1 MTVYGNTEVVAA
13 LHLMVESGHV
23 PHALLLHEDDGG
35 GAFPLVINFLEELY
49 GGSPRVQKLI
59 HPDIHFVFPVAGS
72 DKPVSMQFLGKFREL
87 ALENPYFFENELYTA
102 IGIEGK
108 QGNISVNEARSILD
122 RLSLSAVEGGYR
134 TVLVYLPEKMN
145 AQAANALLK
154 MVEEP
159 PAKTLFVLITHAPEK
174 VLVTISSRCL
184 HMRVQPLSP
193 EAEREVHA
201 RENASNQM
209 LTDLFHDL
217 LEAIVSRDRLKALE
231 TGEAVAELKVREQQK
246 SFCRLASEDL
256 RRLFFLQKMPALARV
271 PEGEEDFYKRMAGA
285 LKPTFP
291 RRGMAALDR
300 ALLLIERNVNQ
311 KILFTDLVNQLYSL
325 SEVPPPRGGVSG
337 GGNV

>member
-13 LHLMVESGHV
+13 LHQMVASGHV

-35 GAFPLVINFLEELY
+35 GAFPLCINFLEELY
-49 GGSPRVQKLI
+49 SGSPRVQKLI

-72 DKPVSMQFLGKFREL
+72 DKPVSLQFMGKFREL

-201 RENASNQM
+201 RENASNQA

-246 SFCRLASEDL
+246 TFCRLASEDL

-291 RRGMAALDR
+291 RRGMVALDR
-300 ALLLIERNVNQ
+300 ALLLVERNVNQ

-325 SEVPPPRGGVSG
+325 
-337 GGNV
+337 

>member
-13 LHLMVESGHV
+13 LHQMVASGHV

-35 GAFPLVINFLEELY
+35 GAFPLSINFLEELY
-49 GGSPRVQKLI
+49 NGSPRVQKLI

-72 DKPVSMQFLGKFREL
+72 DKPVSLQFMGKFREL

-174 VLVTISSRCL
+174 VLITISSRCL

-201 RENASNQM
+201 RENASNQA

-231 TGEAVAELKVREQQK
+231 TGETVAELKVREQQK
-246 SFCRLASEDL
+246 TFCRLASEDL

-300 ALLLIERNVNQ
+300 ALLLVERNVNQ

-325 SEVPPPRGGVSG
+325 
-337 GGNV
+337 

>member
-35 GAFPLVINFLEELY
+35 GAFPLAINFLEELY

-134 TVLVYLPEKMN
+134 TVVVYLPEKMN

-325 SEVPPPRGGVSG
+325 
-337 GGNV
+337 

>member
-174 VLVTISSRCL
+174 VLVTIASRCL

-271 PEGEEDFYKRMAGA
+271 PESEEDFYKRMAGA

-325 SEVPPPRGGVSG
+325 
-337 GGNV
+337 

>member
-134 TVLVYLPEKMN
+134 TVVVYLPEKMN

-246 SFCRLASEDL
+246 TFCRLASEDL

-325 SEVPPPRGGVSG
+325 
-337 GGNV
+337 

>member
-13 LHLMVESGHV
+13 LHQMVQNGHV
-23 PHALLLHEDDGG
+23 PHAMLLHEDDGG
-35 GAFPLVINFLEELY
+35 GAFPLAINFLEELY

-72 DKPVSMQFLGKFREL
+72 DKPVSLQYAGKFREL
-87 ALENPYFFENELYTA
+87 VLENPYFYENELYAA

-108 QGNISVNEARSILD
+108 QSNISVNEARSILD

-134 TVLVYLPEKMN
+134 TVLMYLPEKMN

-159 PAKTLFVLITHAPEK
+159 PAKTLFLLITHAPEK
-174 VLVTISSRCL
+174 VLLTISSRCL

-193 EAEREVHA
+193 EAQREVHA
-201 RENASNQM
+201 RENASNQA

-217 LEAIVSRDRLKALE
+217 MEAIVARDRLKALE
-231 TGEAVAELKVREQQK
+231 TGEAVADLKVREQQK
-246 SFCRLASEDL
+246 AFCRLASEDL
-256 RRLFFLQKMPALARV
+256 RCLFFLQKMPALARV
-271 PEGEEDFYKRMAGA
+271 PEGEEDFYRRMAGA

-311 KILFTDLVNQLYSL
+311 KILFTDLVNQLYTL
-325 SEVPPPRGGVSG
+325 
-337 GGNV
+337 

>member
-13 LHLMVESGHV
+13 LHQMVASGHV

-35 GAFPLVINFLEELY
+35 GAFPLCINFLEELY

-108 QGNISVNEARSILD
+108 QGNISANEARSILD

-201 RENASNQM
+201 RENASNQA

-246 SFCRLASEDL
+246 TFCRLASEDL

-300 ALLLIERNVNQ
+300 ALLLVERNVNQ

-325 SEVPPPRGGVSG
+325 
-337 GGNV
+337 

>member
-13 LHLMVESGHV
+13 LHQMVASGHV

-35 GAFPLVINFLEELY
+35 GAFPLSINFLEELY
-49 GGSPRVQKLI
+49 SGSPRVQKLI

-134 TVLVYLPEKMN
+134 TVVVYLPEKMN

-201 RENASNQM
+201 RENASNQA

-246 SFCRLASEDL
+246 TFCRLASEDL

-300 ALLLIERNVNQ
+300 ALLLVERNVNQ

-325 SEVPPPRGGVSG
+325 
-337 GGNV
+337 

>member
-13 LHLMVESGHV
+13 LHQMVASGHV

-35 GAFPLVINFLEELY
+35 GAFPLCINFLEELY

-134 TVLVYLPEKMN
+134 TVVVYLPEKMN

-201 RENASNQM
+201 RENASNQA

-246 SFCRLASEDL
+246 TFCRLASEDL

-291 RRGMAALDR
+291 RRGMVALDR
-300 ALLLIERNVNQ
+300 ALLLVERNVNQ

-325 SEVPPPRGGVSG
+325 
-337 GGNV
+337 

>member
-13 LHLMVESGHV
+13 LHQMVASGHV

-35 GAFPLVINFLEELY
+35 GAFPLCINFLEELY
-49 GGSPRVQKLI
+49 SGSPRVQKLI

-72 DKPVSMQFLGKFREL
+72 DKPVSLQFMGKFREL

-134 TVLVYLPEKMN
+134 TVVVYLPEKMN

-159 PAKTLFVLITHAPEK
+159 PAKTLFLLITHAPEK
-174 VLVTISSRCL
+174 VLITISSRCL

-201 RENASNQM
+201 RENASNQA

-246 SFCRLASEDL
+246 TFCRLASEDL

-300 ALLLIERNVNQ
+300 ALLLVERNVNQ

-325 SEVPPPRGGVSG
+325 
-337 GGNV
+337 

>member
-72 DKPVSMQFLGKFREL
+72 DKPVSMQFLGEFREL

-201 RENASNQM
+201 RENASNQA

-285 LKPTFP
+285 LIPTFP

-325 SEVPPPRGGVSG
+325 
-337 GGNV
+337 

>member
-35 GAFPLVINFLEELY
+35 GAFPLAINFLEELY

-72 DKPVSMQFLGKFREL
+72 DKPVSLQFMGKFREL

-134 TVLVYLPEKMN
+134 TVVVYLPEKMN

-209 LTDLFHDL
+209 FTDLFHDL

-325 SEVPPPRGGVSG
+325 
-337 GGNV
+337 

>member
-13 LHLMVESGHV
+13 LHQMVASGHV

-35 GAFPLVINFLEELY
+35 GAFPLSINFLEELY

-72 DKPVSMQFLGKFREL
+72 DKPVSLQFMGKFREL

-134 TVLVYLPEKMN
+134 TVVVYLPEKMN

-201 RENASNQM
+201 RENASNQA

-246 SFCRLASEDL
+246 TFCRLASEDL

-325 SEVPPPRGGVSG
+325 
-337 GGNV
+337 